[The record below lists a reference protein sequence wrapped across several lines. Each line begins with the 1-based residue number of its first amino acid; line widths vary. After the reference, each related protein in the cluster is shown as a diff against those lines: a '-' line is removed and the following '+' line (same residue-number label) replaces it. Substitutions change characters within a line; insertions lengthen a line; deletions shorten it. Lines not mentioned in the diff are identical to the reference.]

1 MKYNTILIPLDGSKV
16 SEYAFEK
23 GIDVAVRNDAKLVL
37 THIVDIRT
45 YANVDAKGGSLA
57 EKADIYAR
65 ELLEGYKSI
74 ALDRGVKEIEI
85 VIAHGAAKN
94 IIPKH
99 IAVDYNADLI
109 MCGSSGYNAFERF
122 VMGSVSEAIVR
133 YAKCDVLVVR
143 TEQVPE
149 DYELNDYTKDFREK
163 LI

>member
-23 GIDVAVRNDAKLVL
+23 GIGVAVRNDAKLVL

-45 YANVDAKGGSLA
+45 YANVDVQGGSLA
-57 EKADIYAR
+57 EKADIYAQ
-65 ELLEGYKSI
+65 ELMEGYKVI
-74 ALDRGVKEIEI
+74 ALERGVKDIEI
-85 VIAHGAAKN
+85 VVAHGAAKN
-94 IIPKH
+94 IIPKQ
-99 IAVDYNADLI
+99 IAVEHNVDLI
-109 MCGSSGYNAFERF
+109 MCGSSGYNALERF

-149 DYELNDYTKDFREK
+149 EYELNDYTKNFREK
-163 LI
+163 LS

>member
-74 ALDRGVKEIEI
+74 ALD
-85 VIAHGAAKN
+85 
-94 IIPKH
+94 
-99 IAVDYNADLI
+99 
-109 MCGSSGYNAFERF
+109 
-122 VMGSVSEAIVR
+122 
-133 YAKCDVLVVR
+133 
-143 TEQVPE
+143 
-149 DYELNDYTKDFREK
+149 
-163 LI
+163 

>member
-23 GIDVAVRNDAKLVL
+23 GIGVAVRNDAKLVL

-57 EKADIYAR
+57 ENADIYAQ
-65 ELLEGYKSI
+65 ELLEGYKAI
-74 ALDRGVKEIEI
+74 ALDRGVNDVEI

-94 IIPKH
+94 IIPKQ
-99 IAVDYNADLI
+99 IAVGYKVDLI

-143 TEQVPE
+143 TEQVPK
-149 DYELNDYTKDFREK
+149 DYELNDYTRNFREK